1 MRARLLLADD
11 HKIVLD
17 GLRAHEIRIADDGRG
32 FDPET
37 STPGLGLASME
48 ERVRLLGGQW
58 TLRTAPGAGTEI
70 IARFRG

>member
-1 MRARLLLADD
+1 MRPRLLLADD

-17 GLRAHEIRIADDGRG
+17 GRG
-32 FDPET
+32 FDAAT

-58 TLRTAPGAGTEI
+58 TLRTAQGAGTEI
-70 IARFRG
+70 RARFRG